1 MNYVNLAPGAV
12 ARRLTWTVLIVAL
25 AGCTTIA
32 PITSPA
38 RYIAANKPR
47 SVWLTRANR
56 SVVRM
61 DGPRMV
67 GDTVVGSVSGEYT
80 EIPLTDVT
88 RASAVEADKGK
99 TILAAVLGGG
109 VTVAAAAVIF
119 SHGGSGHNGG
129 ADTAADTM
137 TLQREF

>member
-1 MNYVNLAPGAV
+1 MVNTLRIL
-12 ARRLTWTVLIVAL
+12 RRGLGTALLMATV

-32 PITSPA
+32 PIQAPA
-38 RYIAANKPR
+38 RYISGQKPR
-47 SVWLTRANR
+47 SVWLTRTNN

-80 EIPLTDVT
+80 EIPLYDVT
-88 RASAVEADKGK
+88 RASAIRSDKGK

-109 VTVAAAAVIF
+109 VTIAAAAVIF
-119 SHGGSGHNGG
+119 SHGGTGSSN
-129 ADTAADTM
+129 ADQIADTM
-137 TLQREF
+137 TL

>member
-1 MNYVNLAPGAV
+1 MASTLRIL
-12 ARRLTWTVLIVAL
+12 RRGLRTALLTATV

-32 PITSPA
+32 PIQSPG
-38 RYIAANKPR
+38 RYIAGQKPR
-47 SVWLTRANR
+47 SVWLTKTNR
-56 SVVRM
+56 SVVRV

-80 EIPLTDVT
+80 EIPLSDVT
-88 RASAVEADKGK
+88 RASAIRSDKGK

-109 VTVAAAAVIF
+109 VTIAAAAVIF

-129 ADTAADTM
+129 ADTTADTM
-137 TLQREF
+137 TLQRQF